1 MMRRIILAAAL
12 TLSAVGASAVGW
24 ECPILNRS
32 FDFPYGWAVGSEDPP
47 LSIESKYA
55 IVAMDA
61 GLEYLEQWMRWNSG
75 YTPAN
80 YAALTNKTLSAS
92 LLPRSFLQSMYG
104 KFRDLVNGDYH
115 YTYTSGE
122 MTNEVLGLCDNVEF
136 GETSE
141 GSGEY
146 SFYINDFRHIYAD
159 SLLPSIGNADYSPS
173 VAETAVSNAI
183 HSIIGADASRYE
195 PWHNPLTGT
204 AITIAD
210 VIYANDYPRSW
221 AMALDLENY
230 EIGLQAF
237 KHILIN
243 PFYGVVRHPHYAGHN
258 IPQMFIHCKSRTP
271 YTLTEVEDDYKSY
284 TTYYCQLT
292 TNADCSADLKLNFVM
307 LDTATSNRYTNTRPI
322 NYGETVSGYS
332 YASGSP
338 SSLVMENL
346 PMEKCIRGSFSMMYD
361 LPDIGYTNCHFH
373 NIGYRIAM
381 PTNFGVRLPYI
392 YTVRQYGINK
402 GSPVGGFPQATSASD
417 DMTVYTL
424 YNYKCEG
431 NDYFGNPISYDSKGV
446 LVGSNLSY
454 SPDPY
459 LVDANVNLPKID
471 NDIGWM
477 FEQLNGYPI
486 VKVQYDNNS
495 PTFHF
500 EPAEVPNAADKCLVT
515 YNRRQIEINGEQKWE
530 VDVAG
535 WMSTNTW
542 TFTADPNAA
551 WVGVAPPTT
560 YTVQPRYDEVDG
572 HNFYEDPFIWELPFS
587 FSIDLFA
594 SWVSQRWFHWE

>member
-1 MMRRIILAAAL
+1 MMRRIILAAAVA
-12 TLSAVGASAVGW
+12 LSALGAKAVGW
-24 ECPILNRS
+24 VCPVLNRS
-32 FDFPYGWAVGSEDPP
+32 FDFPYTWAVGSEDPP
-47 LSIESKYA
+47 LSMESKYA

-92 LLPRSFLQSMYG
+92 LLPRSFFQSMYG

-146 SFYINDFRHIYAD
+146 YFYINDFRHIYAN
-159 SLLPSIGNADYSPS
+159 SLLPSIGNADDSPS

-183 HSIIGADASRYE
+183 HSIVGADASRYE
-195 PWHNPLTGT
+195 PWHNPSTGT

-230 EIGLQAF
+230 EIGLHAF

-307 LDTATSNRYTNTRPI
+307 FDTSTSNRYTNTRPI
-322 NYGETVSGYS
+322 TYGETVSGYS
-332 YASGSP
+332 YARGSP

-346 PMEKCIRGSFSMMYD
+346 QMEKCIRGSFSMLYD
-361 LPDIGYTNCHFH
+361 LPGIGYTNCHFH

-381 PTNFGVRLPYI
+381 PTNFGVSLPYI
-392 YTVRQYGINK
+392 YTVRHYGINK
-402 GSPVGGFPQATSASD
+402 GSPVGGFPQATSDSD

-424 YNYKCEG
+424 YNYNCEG

-471 NDIGWM
+471 NDIGEM
-477 FEQLNGYPI
+477 FEQLNGYRI
-486 VKVQYDNNS
+486 AKVRYDDTS

-515 YNRRQIEINGEQKWE
+515 YNDRQVEVNGEPIWV

-551 WVGVAPPTT
+551 WIGAAPPAT
-560 YTVQPRYDEVDG
+560 YTVQPTYDEVNGHSFYDG
-572 HNFYEDPFIWELPFS
+572 TYIWELPFS

-594 SWVSQRWFHWE
+594 SWVSQRWWQWE

>member
-1 MMRRIILAAAL
+1 MRRIILAAAL
-12 TLSAVGASAVGW
+12 TLSAVGASAEGW
-24 ECPILNRS
+24 KCPVLNRT

-47 LSIESKYA
+47 LSMESKYA

-61 GLEYLEQWMRWNSG
+61 GLEYLEQWMRWNGG

-80 YAALTNKTLSAS
+80 YASLTNNALSDKM
-92 LLPRSFLQSMYG
+92 LPRSFLQSMYG
-104 KFRDLVNGDYH
+104 KFGDLVNGNYH

-122 MTNEVLGLCDNVEF
+122 MTNEVLGLCDNVEI

-146 SFYINDFRHIYAD
+146 YFNINDFRHIYAD
-159 SLLPSIGNADYSPS
+159 SLLPSIGNADYSTS

-183 HSIIGADASRYE
+183 HSIVGAEASRYE

-243 PFYGVVRHPHYAGHN
+243 PFYGVVRHPHYAGYN
-258 IPQMFIHCKSRTP
+258 IPQMFLHCKSRTP

-284 TTYYCQLT
+284 TTYFCQLT

-307 LDTATSNRYTNTRPI
+307 FDTATSNRYTNTRPI
-322 NYGETVSGYS
+322 TYGETVSGYS

-346 PMEKCIRGSFSMMYD
+346 PREKCIRGSFSMMYD
-361 LPDIGYTNCHFH
+361 LPGIGYTNCHFH

-381 PTNFGVRLPYI
+381 PTNFGIRLPYI
-392 YTVRQYGINK
+392 YTVRQYSINK
-402 GSPVGGFPQATSASD
+402 GSPVGGFPQATSDSD

-431 NDYFGNPISYDSKGV
+431 IDYFGNPISYDSKGV

-471 NDIGWM
+471 NDIEFM
-477 FEQLNGYPI
+477 FEQLHGYPI
-486 VKVQYDNNS
+486 AKVRYDDTS

-515 YNRRQIEINGEQKWE
+515 YNDRQVEVNGEPIWV

-551 WVGVAPPTT
+551 WIGAAPPAT
-560 YTVQPRYDEVDG
+560 YTVQPTYDEVDG
-572 HNFYEDPFIWELPFS
+572 HNFYEDPFNWELPFS

-594 SWVSQRWFHWE
+594 SWVSKRWLYWE

>member
-1 MMRRIILAAAL
+1 MRRIILAAAL
-12 TLSAVGASAVGW
+12 TLSAVGASAEGW
-24 ECPILNRS
+24 KCPVLNRT

-47 LSIESKYA
+47 LSMESKYA

-61 GLEYLEQWMRWNSG
+61 GLEYLEQWMRWNGG

-80 YAALTNKTLSAS
+80 YASLTNNALSDKM
-92 LLPRSFLQSMYG
+92 LPRSFLQSMYG
-104 KFRDLVNGDYH
+104 KFGDLVNGNYH

-122 MTNEVLGLCDNVEF
+122 MTNEVLGLCDNVEI

-146 SFYINDFRHIYAD
+146 YFNINDFRHIYAD
-159 SLLPSIGNADYSPS
+159 SLLPSIGNAYYSTS

-183 HSIIGADASRYE
+183 HSIVGAEASRYE

-243 PFYGVVRHPHYAGHN
+243 PFYGVVRHPHYGGYN
-258 IPQMFIHCKSRTP
+258 IPQMFLHCKSRTP

-284 TTYYCQLT
+284 TTYFCQLT

-307 LDTATSNRYTNTRPI
+307 FDTATSNRYTNTRPI
-322 NYGETVSGYS
+322 TYGETVSGYS

-346 PMEKCIRGSFSMMYD
+346 PREKCIRGSFSMMYD
-361 LPDIGYTNCHFH
+361 LPGIGYTNCHFH

-381 PTNFGVRLPYI
+381 PTNFGIRLPYI
-392 YTVRQYGINK
+392 YTVRQYSINK
-402 GSPVGGFPQATSASD
+402 GSPVGGFPQATSDSD

-431 NDYFGNPISYDSKGV
+431 IDYFGNPISYDSKGV
-446 LVGSNLSY
+446 LVGSNWSY

-471 NDIGWM
+471 NDIEFM
-477 FEQLNGYPI
+477 FEQLHGYPI
-486 VKVQYDNNS
+486 AKVRYDDTS

-515 YNRRQIEINGEQKWE
+515 YNDRQVEVNGEPIWV

-551 WVGVAPPTT
+551 WIGAAPPAT
-560 YTVQPRYDEVDG
+560 YTVQPTYDEVDG
-572 HNFYEDPFIWELPFS
+572 HNFYEDPFNWELPFS

-594 SWVSQRWFHWE
+594 SWVSKRWLYWE

>member
-1 MMRRIILAAAL
+1 MRRIILAAAL
-12 TLSAVGASAVGW
+12 TLSAVCASAEGW
-24 ECPILNRS
+24 KCPVLNRT

-47 LSIESKYA
+47 LSMESKYA

-61 GLEYLEQWMRWNSG
+61 GLEYLEQWMRWNGG

-80 YAALTNKTLSAS
+80 YASLTNNALSDKM
-92 LLPRSFLQSMYG
+92 LPRSFLQSMYG
-104 KFRDLVNGDYH
+104 KFGDLVNGNYH

-122 MTNEVLGLCDNVEF
+122 MTNEVLGLCDNVEI

-146 SFYINDFRHIYAD
+146 YFNINDFRHIYAD
-159 SLLPSIGNADYSPS
+159 SLLPSIGNADYSTS

-183 HSIIGADASRYE
+183 HSIVGAEASRYE

-243 PFYGVVRHPHYAGHN
+243 PFYGVVRHPHYAGYN
-258 IPQMFIHCKSRTP
+258 IPQMFLHCKSRTP

-284 TTYYCQLT
+284 TTYFCQLT

-307 LDTATSNRYTNTRPI
+307 FDTATSNRYTNTRPI
-322 NYGETVSGYS
+322 TYGETVSGYS

-346 PMEKCIRGSFSMMYD
+346 PREKCIRGSFSMMYD
-361 LPDIGYTNCHFH
+361 LPGIGYTNCHFH

-381 PTNFGVRLPYI
+381 PTNFGIRLPYI
-392 YTVRQYGINK
+392 YTVRQYSINK
-402 GSPVGGFPQATSASD
+402 GSPVGGFPQATSDSD

-431 NDYFGNPISYDSKGV
+431 IDYFGNPISYDSKGV

-459 LVDANVNLPKID
+459 LVDANVNLPKIY
-471 NDIGWM
+471 NDIEFM
-477 FEQLNGYPI
+477 FEQLHGYPI
-486 VKVQYDNNS
+486 AKVRYDDTS

-515 YNRRQIEINGEQKWE
+515 YNDRQVEVNGEPIWV

-551 WVGVAPPTT
+551 WIGAAPPAT
-560 YTVQPRYDEVDG
+560 YTVQPTYDEVDG
-572 HNFYEDPFIWELPFS
+572 HNFYEDPFNWELPFS

-594 SWVSQRWFHWE
+594 SWVSKRWLYWE